1 MKGSLLIFL
10 SNAAGKMHFELS
22 PPRCVWTA
30 ESGFLSPLK
39 KTSPAELNKKK
50 PDRFYMQR
58 KNASKTAFK
67 NSMHFLI
74 HNFYNSG
81 LNLNRNY

>member
-22 PPRCVWTA
+22 PQDACGLRSQV
-30 ESGFLSPLK
+30 FV
-39 KTSPAELNKKK
+39 TSEKNLYGRIK

-58 KNASKTAFK
+58 KNASKTTLK

-74 HNFYNSG
+74 HNFYNFG
-81 LNLNRNY
+81 KN

>member
-22 PPRCVWTA
+22 PPRRVRTA

-39 KTSPAELNKKK
+39 KTSPAELNKKT
-50 PDRFYMQR
+50 R
-58 KNASKTAFK
+58 S
-67 NSMHFLI
+67 FL
-74 HNFYNSG
+74 HAT
-81 LNLNRNY
+81 